1 MHDKQK
7 NMMTKT
13 IAFDADDTLWENE
26 RFFREAEDEFCRIME
41 RFGEKKELC
50 SCLFSVETENMPL
63 YGYGIK
69 AFTLSMIEAAGKI
82 AGGMLTQ
89 DDTHAIINI
98 GKSLL
103 QRPVKLYDGV
113 RETLDTLSC
122 SHRLVLATK
131 GDLLDQRRKLEKSGL
146 GKYFFHVEIMPSK
159 TSADYTYLLEK
170 LDVKPCEF
178 TMVGNS
184 VKSDIMP
191 VVELGGYAV
200 HIPAEYTWQHEVPEE
215 CFSHP
220 NARTINSFRELLCR
234 DCRR

>member
-1 MHDKQK
+1 MHY
-7 NMMTKT
+7 NIMTKT

-26 RFFREAEDEFCRIME
+26 RFFREAENEFCRIMM
-41 RFGEKKELC
+41 RFGKEEDLS
-50 SCLFSVETENMPL
+50 SCLFSVETDNMPL

-82 AGGMLTQ
+82 AGRMLTQ

-103 QRPVKLYDGV
+103 QRPVKLYEGV
-113 RETLDTLSC
+113 RETLDRLS
-122 SHRLVLATK
+122 SGHKLVLATK

-146 GKYFFHVEIMPSK
+146 GKYFSHVEIMPTK
-159 TSADYTYLLEK
+159 TTADYTHLLEK
-170 LDVKPCEF
+170 LDIKPCEF

-220 NARTINSFRELLCR
+220 KVRTVNSFRELLCR
-234 DCRR
+234 DSGL